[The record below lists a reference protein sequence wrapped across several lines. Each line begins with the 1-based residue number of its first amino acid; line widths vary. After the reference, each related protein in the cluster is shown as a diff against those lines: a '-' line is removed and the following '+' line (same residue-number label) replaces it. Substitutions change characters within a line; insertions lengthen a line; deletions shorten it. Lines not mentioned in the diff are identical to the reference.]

1 MHKMF
6 EKEREVFTKFHS
18 ALDSNPV
25 FLDEFL
31 GACSAVNQRY
41 NTAIF
46 ENRFIVGGVVE
57 QLLGAAMRGV
67 GIEIEN
73 VAKTSRGVDL
83 YSPTLN
89 VGLSVKAQ
97 FKRGP
102 EFRLVN
108 TMGGS
113 GATAVWDHATIF
125 IVVGIGIGYAD
136 PELASSGLIARS
148 DVLVL
153 KTDAL
158 KELWAAN
165 PNYLIECDVPAKPD
179 DSGLSR
185 VASDVVAQDIMIDF
199 RSLLPHYRPER

>member
-1 MHKMF
+1 MF

-67 GIEIEN
+67 GIEIDN

>member
-1 MHKMF
+1 MF
-6 EKEREVFTKFHS
+6 EKERELFREFHS
-18 ALDSNPV
+18 ALESNPV

-67 GIEIEN
+67 GIEIDN

-83 YSPTLN
+83 FAPTLN

-136 PELASSGLIARS
+136 PELASSGLVARS

-153 KTDAL
+153 KLEAL
-158 KELWAAN
+158 KELWTAN
-165 PNYLIECDVPAKPD
+165 PRYLIECDVPAKPD

-199 RSLLPHYRPER
+199 RNLLTHYRPER